1 MIHFSLRLL
10 AVTVTV
16 GCAAVASALTPD
28 TLTYD
33 ERRQADVKSSS
44 KLFFIGNGSEAPK
57 DSIDLLLSRFYMD
70 QFRHSQDPELPY
82 FLLLSKDASLAF
94 GIGGTIRM
102 RGWYGWNGAIQ
113 ANGFAPYLIPIP
125 KDPVNPRNLGGT
137 PAGTT
142 LFFTMLGRK
151 AGFGQL
157 TGYIECNFDGYN
169 GVGFKLKKAYV
180 TINDFTIGYASSTFS
195 DPGAMA
201 PTIDGA
207 GPNGKMS
214 HTSLLVR
221 YIHTL
226 RNGLS
231 FAGSVEM
238 PSQGVQAVDG
248 LSKSRSVYVPDVAAF
263 MQYSWGHG
271 SHVRLAGL
279 AKVLAYRDIVS
290 ERNYSPFG
298 WGLQLSGVWAATSRV
313 NLYAA
318 ANVGQG
324 IGSYS
329 GDLAAD
335 HLDLIYDPQRPGKLY
350 TPKMWSA
357 AIGGQYYFS
366 KNVYGVVTGSMVR
379 FMPHHDVAPD
389 TYRTGLYCAAN
400 IFWNIT
406 SRLQVGFEYLYGQ
419 RWNFSGA
426 HAAADRVD
434 ALFQFAF

>member
-1 MIHFSLRLL
+1 MRNSIVRFI
-10 AVTVTV
+10 AVVAFATFAMEVP
-16 GCAAVASALTPD
+16 AAQSD
-28 TLTYD
+28 TLTYG
-33 ERRQADVKSSS
+33 ECRQADVKASS
-44 KLFFIGNGSEAPK
+44 KIFFMGNAQECPS
-57 DSIDLLLSRFYMD
+57 DSIDLLLNRFYMD

-82 FLLLSKDASLAF
+82 FLLMSKDASLAF

-102 RGWYGWNGAIQ
+102 RGWYGWNGAIP
-113 ANGFAPYLIPIP
+113 ANGFAPYLISIP
-125 KDPVNPRNLGGT
+125 KDPANNRDLGGT
-137 PAGTT
+137 PAGTS
-142 LFFTMLGRK
+142 LFFTILGRK
-151 AGFGQL
+151 TGLGQL
-157 TGYIECNFDGYN
+157 TGYIECNFDGYK

-180 TINDFTIGYASSTFS
+180 TINDLTVGYASSTFS
-195 DPGAMA
+195 DPASMA

-214 HTSLLVR
+214 HTTLLVR
-221 YIHTL
+221 YMHTL
-226 RNGLS
+226 RNG
-231 FAGSVEM
+231 FTVAGSVEM

-248 LSKSRSVYVPDVAAF
+248 LSESRSVYVPDISAF
-263 MQYSWGHG
+263 VQYGWGHG
-271 SHVRLAGL
+271 SHVRLSGL
-279 AKVLAYRDIVS
+279 AKVLAYRDLK
-290 ERNYSPFG
+290 EGRNYSPFG
-298 WGLQLSGVWAATSRV
+298 WGAQLSGVWNMRRFS
-313 NLYAA
+313 LYAA

-335 HLDLIYDPQRPGKLY
+335 NLDLIYDPQRPGRLY
-350 TPKMWSA
+350 APKMWSA
-357 AIGGQYYFS
+357 ALGGQYYFTKS
-366 KNVYGVVTGSMVR
+366 VFGAVTGSVVR

-406 SRLQVGFEYLYGQ
+406 PRIQVGVEYLYGQ